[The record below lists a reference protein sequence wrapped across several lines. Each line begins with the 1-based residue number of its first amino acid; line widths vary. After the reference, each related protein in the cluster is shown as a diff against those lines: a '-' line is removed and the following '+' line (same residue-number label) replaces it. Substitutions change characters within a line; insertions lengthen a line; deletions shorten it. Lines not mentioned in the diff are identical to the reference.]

1 MHKASSCL
9 YWTMKRL
16 SGGLKCAATGRAGF
30 TLAHAVITSGPMLLS
45 TVGCRTQVTHGGTF
59 DTTRSYIQEPL
70 EYLESGV
77 SLEAQCAS
85 WVAALLPLRDRVHT
99 CVMLK
104 FQRKTTGQATRKPAV
119 KDSLKPARVQG
130 SGASHY
136 ELRGNRAS
144 ALRRRPASF
153 ADTGAGE
160 PLL

>member
-1 MHKASSCL
+1 MDHEALVRRAQMCCDGAGRL
-9 YWTMKRL
+9 YACTCGDHLR
-16 SGGLKCAATGRAGF
+16 
-30 TLAHAVITSGPMLLS
+30 AHAAGHRRMQDTSDPRWNVRYHTVI
-45 TVGCRTQVTHGGTF
+45 H
-59 DTTRSYIQEPL
+59 QEPL

-99 CVMLK
+99 CVLLK
-104 FQRKTTGQATRKPAV
+104 FRRKTTGQATRKPAV
-119 KDSLKPARVQG
+119 KDSLKPAWVQG
-130 SGASHY
+130 SAGASHY